1 MGSGLSLTYDQVK
14 NIIERDLNIKF
25 KELEYQKDLNRYT
38 DDGIEIFYDFSN
50 EEKLIK
56 QKREIYEFIKK
67 SKDKKYSL

>member
-1 MGSGLSLTYDQVK
+1 MGSGLSLTYEQVK

-25 KELEYQKDLNRYT
+25 KELEHQKDLNRYT

-50 EEKLIK
+50 EENLIK

-67 SKDKKYSL
+67 SKNKNKIF

>member
-67 SKDKKYSL
+67 SKNKNKIF